1 MTYSEF
7 VLTKEKLEKKTI
19 LYGGIPWW
27 SRGPGSIPGQ
37 GTEILQVKANKNYSV
52 QEQENE

>member
-7 VLTKEKLEKKTI
+7 VLTKQKLGKKTI

-27 SRGPGSIPGQ
+27 SSGPDSIPGQ